1 MFDLRRPRA
10 LLVALVFALTSAA
23 FIGCADANRS
33 DVERALPGE
42 AASKVAARTAESS
55 SGGLEVPAD
64 APLVVFLGDSIS
76 AGLHLSAD
84 EAFPAIVQRDLAA
97 AGHPFRL
104 VNAGVS
110 GDTSAGGL
118 RRIDWILKQS
128 PDVLVVELGG
138 NDGLRGQ
145 DIASVET
152 NLRAIVTRAQAG
164 GARVVLLG
172 MQIPTSY
179 GADYAGGFAG
189 IYSRIAQD
197 LGVAFVPDFLAG
209 VGGVPEMTLEDGLH
223 PTAAGHVRLARNVAP
238 VLQSAVE
245 AAVEAAAR

>member
-1 MFDLRRPRA
+1 MFDLRPTRV
-10 LLVALVFALTSAA
+10 LLAVLAFTSAA
-23 FIGCADANRS
+23 FLSCEDANRTE
-33 DVERALPGE
+33 VERALPGE
-42 AASKVAARTAESS
+42 AASRVAARSAETTS
-55 SGGLEVPAD
+55 SGIEIPAN

-84 EAFPAIVQRDLAA
+84 EAFPAVLQRELSA

-145 DIASVET
+145 DVAGVEA
-152 NLRAIVTRAQAG
+152 NLRAIVSRAQEAD
-164 GARVVLLG
+164 ARVVLLG

-179 GADYAGGFAG
+179 GADYADDFAG
-189 IYSRIAQD
+189 LYARIAQD
-197 LGVAFVPDFLAG
+197 TGVAFVPDFLAG

-223 PTAAGHVRLARNVAP
+223 PTAAGHQRLARNVASVLQS

-245 AAVEAAAR
+245 NSGR

>member
-1 MFDLRRPRA
+1 MFDLRPARA
-10 LLVALVFALTSAA
+10 LLVVLGFALTSVA
-23 FIGCADANRS
+23 FLGCADASRGE
-33 DVERALPGE
+33 VERALPGE
-42 AASKVAARTAESS
+42 AASKVAARTSETTS
-55 SGGLEVPAD
+55 SGLEIPAG

-84 EAFPAIVQRDLAA
+84 EAFPAVLQRDLAA

-145 DIASVET
+145 DVAGVES
-152 NLRAIVTRAQAG
+152 NLRAIVTRAQDA

-179 GADYAGGFAG
+179 GADYAGEFASL
-189 IYSRIAQD
+189 YSRIAQD

-223 PTAAGHVRLARNVAP
+223 PTAAGHKRLARNVAS
-238 VLQSAVE
+238 VLQGVVASSA
-245 AAVEAAAR
+245 R